1 VAQSYQQTIELLVRG
16 QNKLRAVT
24 DELKAAN
31 RELNTLETK
40 TKAIKF
46 SEERAKNVLRGVGRD
61 IPRTSTGKFA
71 KDPNRKQRQQA
82 LRDERTAERRLR
94 LNQAR
99 EALQQ
104 RGVQRLQS
112 QQATQNRILQISQ
125 KQLLNQTKLNAAN
138 DLYGRRLQEFARAGG
153 NTNTEL
159 KQRVDQIRQAF
170 EVSTQGGTENLQQIQ
185 AFNTE
190 LGRIVERQ
198 RELNRLRNL
207 KPKGFEQAR
216 RLQERIDVVENLGG
230 ATPKQIK
237 SARTRAAGVIAA
249 ADVGNADLYT
259 RAVENAVAGVTRLE
273 RESKKTRTE
282 MSRSQKVTLS
292 WNIALEQLNEIQQD
306 IKRTQLSKELKAQNR
321 ELQKFK
327 GGVDKRTPQAFNF
340 RGTSRD
346 KRKPFTQSRLGRVA
360 IGAAF
365 PSLFGAGL
373 GGIVGGG
380 LGELAGPL
388 GGVVGSAIGS
398 ALDEAAKSVVAFGDA
413 LRKPT
418 QNLEKLAQAAGLAGT
433 PSAANIQIAQFLG
446 APEVS
451 GTIAKAGVT
460 EVIGEKGVANLEK
473 LSENSQDLGN
483 NFSKLGTRISAA
495 FAPAITAV
503 TRFTNALFFGSQG
516 ANETPEQR
524 LQQQRQVLSGL
535 ETAVRTGQTADGRVL
550 TPTNIGAL
558 NLQIKVTREQ
568 IAKLEQQTKNIADG
582 NNQQKEAQQDI
593 NNLVKAQLAPLK
605 AATKF
610 EQNRLTLRRDTLASQ
625 QAELQIAQIQSTLD
639 QQTIRNK
646 NLQAGVEKQI
656 LELQM
661 QQTEEQLKQAEAA
674 QLNAIKLAKI
684 QIQRDIS
691 GEIQKEGTA
700 LNSNLD
706 VVRQMEEV
714 TLSDAINYSKKQ
726 EAVKRQLDFQ
736 VKLKLE
742 QMKMRL
748 LTVNE
753 QELKEQILRTTA
765 QEINLLRSKAL
776 LQEEQIRQNEV
787 MRRDAIKAKSDAR
800 ELSNLQK
807 ELNARMQISQMDPG
821 RAFKA
826 DGIGVGFF
834 GESVLLEAN
843 LIQERTVQL
852 ELYNEEIANLQSRL
866 NDLKSLSVDI
876 DKQNKLKEQLDDL
889 KNARDSYEKLQ
900 PAIDQARVRQQQ
912 FNDAFA
918 LASPIVA
925 SFIDGISEV
934 VQGTKSAQEAFADFL
949 RTIGDTLVQEGTRMI
964 ATYIAIGIAKAFAG
978 LSGGGSAP
986 DPFSSNVSSAL
997 PNTSSL
1003 ADSAAAGTFSFSSPR
1018 ANGGPVQGGQPY
1030 MVGERGP
1037 ELFVPSSNGGVMRNE
1052 DMRQLMGRSPAS
1064 NVPAMNF
1071 TFETTNIGGQEF
1083 VSREQLEV
1091 AMQTTR
1097 RQAANDGAK
1106 RGMNMTLDRMQN
1118 SPRTRARVG
1127 IS

>member
-1 VAQSYQQTIELLVRG
+1 MAQSYQQTIELLVRG
-16 QNKLRAVT
+16 QDKLRAIT

-31 RELNTLETK
+31 AEVEELKAKSRNINVAQRRASQILRATGREQ
-40 TKAIKF
+40 
-46 SEERAKNVLRGVGRD
+46 
-61 IPRTSTGKFA
+61 PRTEKGRFA
-71 KDPNRKQRQQA
+71 KDPDRG
-82 LRDERTAERRLR
+82 LRLSSLRAERQAKTEQI
-94 LNQAR
+94 QAR
-99 EALQQ
+99 RTSAASVLRKKAIEKES
-104 RGVQRLQS
+104 RGQAKINSFYEKRILLQS
-112 QQATQNRILQISQ
+112 
-125 KQLLNQTKLNAAN
+125 KLNAAT
-138 DLYGRRLQEFARAGG
+138 DLYNRRLKQFSRVGG
-153 NTNTEL
+153 EGNAEL
-159 KQRVDQIRQAF
+159 KQRVDEIRRGF
-170 EVSTQGGTENLQQIQ
+170 EVATDGGKRNLKQVQQF
-185 AFNTE
+185 ATE
-190 LGRIVERQ
+190 LGRVVEEQ
-198 RELNRLRNL
+198 RELNRLSSLRQ
-207 KPKGFEQAR
+207 KGFEKGR
-216 RLQERIDVVENLGG
+216 RLQEKIDVVAQQGG

-249 ADVGNADLYT
+249 AEIGDTERYAKALANAT
-259 RAVENAVAGVTRLE
+259 AGVQRLE
-273 RESKKTRTE
+273 RDSKTTRIETA
-282 MSRSQKVTLS
+282 KAAKKTLS
-292 WNIALEQLNEIQQD
+292 WNTALEQLKEIQQD
-306 IKRTQLSKELKAQNR
+306 IKQTQLSKELKAQNR

-327 GGVDKRTPQAFNF
+327 GGVNKRTPQAFNF

-360 IGAAF
+360 VGAAF

-473 LSENSQDLGN
+473 LSDNSQDLGN
-483 NFSKLGTRISAA
+483 NFSKLGTRISSA

-516 ANETPEQR
+516 ANDTPEQR
-524 LQQQRQVLSGL
+524 LQQQKQVLSGL

-568 IAKLEQQTKNIADG
+568 IAKMEQQTKNIADG
-582 NNQQKEAQQDI
+582 NNQQKEAQRDI
-593 NNLVKAQLAPLK
+593 NNLVKAQLAPLE

-661 QQTEEQLKQAEAA
+661 QQTKEQLKQAEAA

-714 TLSDAINYSKKQ
+714 TLSDAVNYSKKQ

-776 LQEEQIRQNEV
+776 LQEEQIRQNEI
-787 MRRDAIKAKSDAR
+787 MRRDSIKAKSDAR

-876 DKQNKLKEQLDDL
+876 DKQNRLKEQLDDL

-949 RTIGDTLVQEGTRMI
+949 RTIGDALVQEGTRMI
-964 ATYIAIGIAKAFAG
+964 ATYIAIGIARAFAG
-978 LSGGGSAP
+978 LAGGSKP
-986 DPFSSNVSSAL
+986 DIHGANVTEVLNAGDLYNPSNSVFA
-997 PNTSSL
+997 
-1003 ADSAAAGTFSFSSPR
+1003 SPL
-1018 ANGGPVQGGQPY
+1018 ANGGPAKAGQPY

-1052 DMRQLMGRSPAS
+1052 DMRQLMGRSPVGNA
-1064 NVPAMNF
+1064 PAMNF

-1091 AMQTTR
+1091 AMATTR
-1097 RQAANDGAK
+1097 RQAASDGAK

-1127 IS
+1127 IG